1 MNPLKFYLL
10 VSDADL
16 SRIIANMIES
26 RNLGEIA
33 GMKSVSEHAAADIL
47 AKSADVVIQELHFDG
62 TDIMAP
68 VREVKSLSP
77 ETDFLMLSPESDKVL
92 VSAAYQAGAEF
103 CLIRPCSA
111 VELESVM
118 RKVAEH
124 HKMRS
129 ILTGIRAVMAP
140 ENFCSAAVLPA
151 ENPDGLDKIRKV
163 LGSAGMLGES
173 GTQDILNICRM
184 LKDCRLSYC
193 SKTTLQTY
201 ANSLGE
207 DTKTVRQRIRRSIK
221 HGLTNTAALGI
232 EDYYNDMFDQYS
244 HALFTFDAIRME
256 MDLLR
261 GKSPYGGRPS
271 IDKFF
276 EGLQFVCRI

>member
-1 MNPLKFYLL
+1 MSVMKFYIL
-10 VSDADL
+10 VPDPDMARTL
-16 SRIIANMIES
+16 ENLIES
-26 RNLGEIA
+26 RSLGEIA
-33 GMKSVSEHAAADIL
+33 GMKSGLVHAAADIL
-47 AKSADVVIQELHFDG
+47 AKSADVVIQELRFDG

-68 VREVKSLSP
+68 LREVKSLRP
-77 ETDFLMLSPESDKVL
+77 DTEFLMLAPDTDKSL
-92 VSAAYQAGAEF
+92 VTAAYQAGAEF

-111 VELESVM
+111 IELESVIRKISENHRM
-118 RKVAEH
+118 RTLLA
-124 HKMRS
+124 
-129 ILTGIRAVMAP
+129 GIRAMMEP
-140 ENFCSAAVLPA
+140 ESIIASSALPS
-151 ENPDGLDKIRKV
+151 ENPDGLDKIRKI
-163 LGSAGMLGES
+163 LGSAGMLGET

-201 ANSLGE
+201 ATSRGE
-207 DTKTVRQRIRRSIK
+207 ETKTVRQRIRRSIK